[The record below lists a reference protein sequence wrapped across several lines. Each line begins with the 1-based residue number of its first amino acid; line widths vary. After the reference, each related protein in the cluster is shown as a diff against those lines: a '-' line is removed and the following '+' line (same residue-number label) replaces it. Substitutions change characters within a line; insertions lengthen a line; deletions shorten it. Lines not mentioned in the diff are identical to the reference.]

1 MARYKLGPMF
11 TPPVVSRLEGR
22 LGTLLAP
29 AAPAPPGGARRSDLN
44 LTVQGLPLLKPPY
57 GTISAIDMDRGEIL
71 WQIPHGRT
79 PDRIRNHPALAGLD
93 LPPTGQPA
101 SVGTLVTDT
110 LLIAGESRA
119 AVTETG
125 ARGAMLRAYDKAT
138 GEEVGAVYLP
148 APQSG
153 SPLTYMHDGAQYIV
167 LAVSGSTYSGEL
179 LAFKLN

>member
-1 MARYKLGPMF
+1 MI
-11 TPPVVSRLEGR
+11 
-22 LGTLLAP
+22 
-29 AAPAPPGGARRSDLN
+29 APPRRCRWEITVEPDSREAVSIRLPETTDCNAGGAVCTRDGR
-44 LTVQGLPLLKPPY
+44 PLLKPPY

-119 AVTETG
+119 TVTETG